1 MKNTQ
6 LTSILGSSLI
16 ACALAI
22 GSLASTQSALAQS
35 SARLAKVNIPFA
47 FQAGTKAMPAGTYQI
62 DRASRNLIVL
72 HGPGQAVAYVVTSDA
87 TKPQAP
93 DHGNLLFA
101 RYGDTYF
108 LREIW
113 TAGNPIGWEFPKSRL
128 EKETLQAQHKQ
139 APGSMEVAI
148 NGEPQH

>member
-35 SARLAKVNIPFA
+35 SAPLAKVNIPFA
-47 FQAGTKAMPAGTYQI
+47 FQAGTKAMPAGMYQI
-62 DRASRNLIVL
+62 DRESRNLIVL
-72 HGPGQAVAYVVTSDA
+72 HGPGQAAAYVETSDA
-87 TKPQAP
+87 IKLQAP

-108 LREIW
+108 LRQIW
-113 TAGNPIGWEFPKSRL
+113 TAGNSTGLECPKSRL
-128 EKETLQAQHKQ
+128 EKETLQAQNKQ
-139 APGSMEVAI
+139 APTSTEVAI
-148 NGEPQH
+148 NGVPQH